1 MCAVMDPILVAM
13 PVFLLLCAVE
23 AWLLRRQ
30 ASKSAYRLA
39 DFLSGLG
46 CGIFDQVVN
55 LGVFVLFVVGYH
67 ALEREHGMF
76 ELSRHSAWAWAAAVF
91 AHDLAYYW
99 FHRLSHR
106 INLLW
111 ASHVV
116 HHQSESYNFTVSL
129 RQGAIAT
136 WVTLLFYIPLAWIG
150 IPAEMFVVVHGAYQ
164 IYQFLVHTE
173 LCPRLGPLEWVLA
186 SPRNHRVHHG
196 RNGPYLDRNY
206 GGFFII
212 WDRLFGTYVDESVE
226 PEIGTRDGMRSW
238 SPLWANFGHF
248 AKLAREA
255 GAAPD
260 LSAKLLVWLGPP
272 EGRMSRAELVMA
284 PMPEVP
290 RYDVAPSPRAALYV
304 AVQLLVLG
312 VAMLYLLYAR
322 ATLSPTWIAVGSGAI
337 LAGLISLGALLDTRS
352 WAWRAELARLV
363 ATAVALLALVA
374 R

>member
-1 MCAVMDPILVAM
+1 MCAAMDPMLVAM

-30 ASKSAYRLA
+30 SSKSAYRLA

-46 CGIFDQVVN
+46 CGIFDQVIN
-55 LGVFVLFVVGYH
+55 LGAVVLFVVGYH
-67 ALEREHGMF
+67 SLEREHALF
-76 ELSRHSAWAWAAAVF
+76 QLSPTQPWAWVAAVL

-129 RQGAIAT
+129 RQGAVAT

-150 IPAEMFVVVHGAYQ
+150 FPAEMFVVVHGAYL

-186 SPRNHRVHHG
+186 TPHNHRVHHG

-212 WDRLFGTYVDESVE
+212 WDRLLGTYVDESVE

-255 GAAPD
+255 GAMPD
-260 LSAKLLVWLGPP
+260 LLGKLQVWLGPP
-272 EGRMSRAELVMA
+272 EGRMSRAELIA
-284 PMPEVP
+284 TPMTEVP
-290 RYDVAPSPRAALYV
+290 RYEVAASPRVSLYV
-304 AVQLLVLG
+304 AAQLLALAG
-312 VAMLYLLYAR
+312 ATLYLLYGR
-322 ATLSPTWIAVGSGAI
+322 ATLSPTFIGVGSGAI
-337 LAGLISLGALLDTRS
+337 LAALITLGALLDTRS
-352 WAWRAELARLV
+352 WAWRAELARLL
-363 ATAVALLALVA
+363 ATAVGLVA
-374 R
+374 LAV

>member
-1 MCAVMDPILVAM
+1 M
-13 PVFLLLCAVE
+13 PVFLLLCAGE
-23 AWLLRRQ
+23 AVVLRRQ
-30 ASKSAYRLA
+30 ANKSAYRLA

-46 CGIFDQVVN
+46 CGIFDQVIS
-55 LGVFVLFVVGYH
+55 LGAVVLFVVGYDV
-67 ALEREHGMF
+67 LEREHGW
-76 ELSRHSAWAWAAAVF
+76 LSLSPSSVWAWVTAVF

-129 RQGAIAT
+129 RQGAVAT
-136 WVTLLFYIPLAWIG
+136 WVTLLFYVPLAWIG

-212 WDRLFGTYVDESVE
+212 WDRLFQTYVDESVE

-255 GAAPD
+255 QAAPD
-260 LSAKLLVWLGPP
+260 LSTKLLVWLGPP
-272 EGRMSRAELVMA
+272 EGRMSRVELVNA

-290 RYDVAPSPRAALYV
+290 RYDVAPSPSVSAYV

-312 VAMLYLLYAR
+312 AATLYLLVAR
-322 ATLSPTWIAVGSGAI
+322 ATLSTMWIAVGSGAI
-337 LAGLISLGALLDTRS
+337 LAGLITLGALLDTRS

-363 ATAVALLALVA
+363 ATAVGLLALL

>member
-1 MCAVMDPILVAM
+1 MDPMLVAM

-23 AWLLRRQ
+23 AALLRRQ
-30 ASKSAYRLA
+30 TSKSAYRLA

-46 CGIFDQVVN
+46 CGIFDQVIN
-55 LGVFVLFVVGYH
+55 LGVVVLFVVGYD
-67 ALEREHGMF
+67 ALEREHGRL
-76 ELSRHSAWAWAAAVF
+76 ELSASSAWAWVAAVF

-129 RQGAIAT
+129 RQGAVAT

-226 PEIGTRDGMRSW
+226 PEIGTRDGMHSW

-255 GAAPD
+255 HAAPD
-260 LSAKLLVWLGPP
+260 LSAKLLVWIGPP
-272 EGRMSRAELVMA
+272 EGRMSRAELVTA

-290 RYDVAPSPRAALYV
+290 RYDVAPSPKVSLYV

-322 ATLSPTWIAVGSGAI
+322 ATLSPMWIAVGSGAI
-337 LAGLISLGALLDTRS
+337 LAGLITLGALLDTRS
-352 WAWRAELARLV
+352 WAWRVELARLV
-363 ATAVALLALVA
+363 ATAIGLVVLLAG
-374 R
+374 

>member
-1 MCAVMDPILVAM
+1 MDPILLAM

-46 CGIFDQVVN
+46 CGIFDQVIN
-55 LGVFVLFVVGYH
+55 LGVAVLFVVGYH
-67 ALEREHGMF
+67 ALEREHGLL
-76 ELSRHSAWAWAAAVF
+76 ELSPSSAWAWIVAVL

-186 SPRNHRVHHG
+186 TPHNHRVHHG

-212 WDRLFGTYVDESVE
+212 WDRLFQTHVDESVE

-255 GAAPD
+255 AAAPD
-260 LSAKLLVWLGPP
+260 LPAKLFVWLGPP
-272 EGRMSRAELVMA
+272 EGRRPHAELVAA

-290 RYDVAPSPRAALYV
+290 RYEVTPSASVSLYV
-304 AVQLLVLG
+304 AVQLLVL
-312 VAMLYLLYAR
+312 AAATLYLLYAR
-322 ATLSPTWIAVGSGAI
+322 VTLSPTWIAVASGAI

-352 WAWRAELARLV
+352 WAWRAELARVV
-363 ATAVALLALVA
+363 ATLVGLVGLGLG
-374 R
+374 